1 MEGFAMRW
9 TAVSHRLAAVAL
21 VVATGDAGV
30 VAGTRLRP
38 ETAQAWD
45 RYVAAVE
52 QRRADESRD
61 PARFFAMDFLP
72 DAAAD
77 RQTVLAGGI
86 VITPV
91 RTAGGGRRSIDVPSA
106 MVHHWRG
113 AIFLPHVDLAHLMAT
128 LETKAP
134 PTGPDILRAAVL
146 ERSPGAMRV
155 FLRLQRTRIVTVVY
169 DTEHRVTFAHESAT
183 RASSVS
189 VATKIAEVANA
200 GARDEY
206 ERAPGDDHGF
216 LWRLLAYWRYEAV
229 DGGVIAECESIS
241 LSRDVPFGL
250 QTIAGPLIARTAR
263 ESMTRTLEQIREI
276 GLQATGHGP
285 QATATGSRG
294 RHLTR
299 RT

>member
-1 MEGFAMRW
+1 MRW
-9 TAVSHRLAAVAL
+9 IAVSHRLTAAAL
-21 VVATGDAGV
+21 VVAIGDAGV
-30 VAGTRLRP
+30 VVGTRLKP
-38 ETAQAWD
+38 ETTQGWD

-52 QRRADESRD
+52 QRRASEQRD

-72 DAAAD
+72 TATAD
-77 RQTVLAGGI
+77 RQTVRDGGI
-86 VITPV
+86 VV
-91 RTAGGGRRSIDVPSA
+91 ASMRAVDGSGRSIDVPSA

-113 AIFLPHVDLAHLMAT
+113 AIVLPGVSLARLMAT
-128 LETKAP
+128 LESEAP
-134 PTGPDILRAAVL
+134 PTGPEILRAVVL
-146 ERSPGAMRV
+146 DRSPGVMRV

-169 DTEHRVTFAHESAT
+169 DTEHRVTFARESAT

-206 ERAPGDDHGF
+206 ERTSGDDHGF
-216 LWRLLAYWRYEAV
+216 LWRLRAYWRYEAV

-263 ESMTRTLEQIREI
+263 ESMTRALEQVREI
-276 GLQATGHGP
+276 GLRALPG
-285 QATATGSRG
+285 
-294 RHLTR
+294 L
-299 RT
+299 

>member
-1 MEGFAMRW
+1 MGW
-9 TAVSHRLAAVAL
+9 TAVSHRLTAVAL

-30 VAGTRLRP
+30 VAGTRLGP
-38 ETAQAWD
+38 ETLRAWD

-52 QRRADESRD
+52 QRRASESRD
-61 PARFFAMDFLP
+61 PARFFAMDVLP
-72 DAAAD
+72 TAAAD
-77 RQTVLAGGI
+77 RRTVLAGGI
-86 VITPV
+86 VVAPLRAV
-91 RTAGGGRRSIDVPSA
+91 DGSGRAIDVRSA

-113 AIFLPHVDLAHLMAT
+113 AIFLPHVDLARLMAT
-128 LETKAP
+128 LESEAP
-134 PTGPDILRAAVL
+134 PTGPEILHAAVL

-169 DTEHRVTFAHESAT
+169 DTEHRVTFAHENAT
-183 RASSVS
+183 HASSVS

-216 LWRLLAYWRYEAV
+216 LWRLRAYWRYEAV

-250 QTIAGPLIARTAR
+250 QTIAGPLITRTAR
-263 ESMTRTLEQIREI
+263 ESMTHALEQIRAI
-276 GLQATGHGP
+276 G
-285 QATATGSRG
+285 
-294 RHLTR
+294 R
-299 RT
+299 R